1 MRRKSDFEFDETS
14 NGSEITVTEGTAM
27 RLWYI
32 ILGALM
38 LGAAVLGTLIWAGN
52 LPILDVA
59 EPVLS
64 RVTTADVSR
73 PAFDRWVAAGGD
85 ERSEAVAAFEQF
97 IADAGYAD
105 MTPPWTLLRAERK
118 RSMLCRAAPFIM
130 PPRRTW
136 PNILPALKLVRER
149 VVPAVGAV
157 EVASAFRG
165 PALNDC
171 SGGAGQSRHMTFSAL
186 DLEPKDQ
193 PDATASFTLLCR
205 AWRRAGS
212 ASRWGL
218 GAYYDPDHPRWN
230 RAGRFHVDGTG
241 WRTWGFSK
249 RRASSGCNTL

>member
-1 MRRKSDFEFDETS
+1 MFA
-14 NGSEITVTEGTAM
+14 TVG
-27 RLWYI
+27 LSI
-32 ILGALM
+32 
-38 LGAAVLGTLIWAGN
+38 AVVSGN
-52 LPILDVA
+52 LPIPGAA

-64 RVTTADVSR
+64 RLTMADVSR

-85 ERSEAVAAFEQF
+85 DRSEAVAAFEHY

-105 MTPPWTLLRAERK
+105 MIAPWTMLRAERK
-118 RSMLCRAAPFIM
+118 RSVLCRAEPFIM
-130 PPRRTW
+130 PPRRLW

-149 VVPAVGAV
+149 VVPAIGAV

-171 SGGAGQSRHMTFSAL
+171 AGGAGQSRHMTFSAL

-193 PDATASFTLLCR
+193 LDSTASFTILCR
-205 AWRRAGS
+205 AWRQAG
-212 ASRWGL
+212 ASSHWGL
-218 GAYYDPDHPRWN
+218 GAYYDPDHPSWN

-249 RRASSGCNTL
+249 HRASSGCNRL